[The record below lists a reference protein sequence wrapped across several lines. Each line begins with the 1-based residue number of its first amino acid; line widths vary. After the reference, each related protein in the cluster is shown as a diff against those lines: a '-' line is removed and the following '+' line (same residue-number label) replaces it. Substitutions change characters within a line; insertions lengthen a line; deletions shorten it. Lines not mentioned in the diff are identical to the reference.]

1 MHLFRPLFR
10 ALVRPWAVMAVLSAA
25 PALAAA
31 PNDIIWDTPRD
42 AAAPQPAA
50 PDQEGIVWNAPP
62 RKPAP
67 PAASSE
73 RFVQAPV
80 ATQTTPAKPT
90 TTGPCHEFQ
99 TTILIEGRQQ
109 PAHGT
114 VCQQADGT
122 WRVVDK

>member
-1 MHLFRPLFR
+1 MR
-10 ALVRPWAVMAVLSAA
+10 ALMPYAVLAALSAA

-31 PNDIIWDTPRD
+31 PNDIIWDTP
-42 AAAPQPAA
+42 AKGSASAPQAAPADKGT
-50 PDQEGIVWNAPP
+50 PDKNGIVWNAPP

-67 PAASSE
+67 APSSE
-73 RFVQAPV
+73 RFAQVPVTTGAAPG
-80 ATQTTPAKPT
+80 KPT